1 MKAFSKYKLGGRF
14 SQDNNLTG
22 IFLLDFPDSKA
33 EELNSCGHW
42 LYYIWSRYPEETK
55 TDQSYNNL
63 KLQIVITISITICD
77 KLYHYN
83 VFYRYEL
90 IKTKAEP
97 VGRMNEHPEACGQ
110 WDMGKLVRMLITK
123 AFGPTAVSPL

>member
-1 MKAFSKYKLGGRF
+1 M
-14 SQDNNLTG
+14 TG
-22 IFLLDFPDSKA
+22 SFLLDFPDSKV
-33 EELNSCGHW
+33 EELNSCGHR
-42 LYYIWSRYPEETK
+42 LYRIWSQYPEETK

-63 KLQIVITISITICD
+63 KLQIVITISITVCD

-83 VFYRYEL
+83 VFHRDEL

-97 VGRMNEHPEACGQ
+97 VGRMTEHSEACGQ
-110 WDMGKLVRMLITK
+110 WDMGKLVRMLIKK